1 MKEGLIKDAYE
12 IILKEIQTV
21 ITILY
26 ILMVGIGM
34 LFNYKKYSRFEI
46 NIFDYAD
53 VFDFL
58 VTPFQDTRIILASI
72 FTLFFPIGIFWLG
85 IYLKRQL
92 PRFYSILNFGL
103 AKKTWY
109 RKTKLVLFVL
119 ILFYVLV
126 ETANGYGNHIKNQIH
141 LSQSVLVKYANDEF
155 LEGKLIG
162 KSKDVIFLYTENK
175 VKIIPIT
182 SLVKEIEMK

>member
-12 IILKEIQTV
+12 TILKEIQTV

-58 VTPFQDTRIILASI
+58 VTPFQDTRIIIASI

-85 IYLKRQL
+85 IYVKRKL
-92 PRFYSILNFGL
+92 RTRLYSIPNWFS
-103 AKKTWY
+103 KENMD
-109 RKTKLVLFVL
+109 RKMR
-119 ILFYVLV
+119 
-126 ETANGYGNHIKNQIH
+126 
-141 LSQSVLVKYANDEF
+141 S
-155 LEGKLIG
+155 
-162 KSKDVIFLYTENK
+162 
-175 VKIIPIT
+175 
-182 SLVKEIEMK
+182 